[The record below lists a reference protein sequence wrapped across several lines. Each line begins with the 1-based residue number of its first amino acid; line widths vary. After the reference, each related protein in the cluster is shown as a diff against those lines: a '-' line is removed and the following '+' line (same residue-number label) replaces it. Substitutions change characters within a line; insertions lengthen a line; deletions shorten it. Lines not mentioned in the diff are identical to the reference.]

1 MACPECEAQKLIYG
15 FALEKNGEYMTKV
28 PEVKK
33 CCAVKVK
40 VYDYD
45 SLTVYFTCNGKQYT
59 MNKKEFMKSSWRVY
73 DSF

>member
-15 FALEKNGEYMTKV
+15 FALEKNQYYMTKV
-28 PEVKK
+28 PEIKQ

-40 VYDYD
+40 VVDYD
-45 SLTVYFTCNGKQYT
+45 SLTVYFTCNDKQYQ
-59 MNKKEFMKSSWRVY
+59 MIKKDFMKSSWRVY